1 MRAAQDGCSGLGRI
15 LKDKRLWLLVG
26 LVLAMLAMQRAGAWD
41 LLSFDT
47 LRTHRQTL
55 QDQVERHGALA
66 ALAFVVFYA
75 CAVALSFPGALLL
88 TLTGGLLFGPWL
100 GTVLNVTGATTG
112 ACAIFLAA
120 RGFLGPSALDRFGE
134 TAGRL
139 ARNIRAN
146 AWSYLLVVRLVPL
159 FPFFL
164 VNLVP
169 AFAGVRL
176 PVFAGTT
183 FLGIMPATAVYTS
196 AGAGLGALLDQG
208 EAPDLGDILTPEILF
223 GLLGLALLSLAAIPL
238 RKRFARP

>member
-1 MRAAQDGCSGLGRI
+1 MSRF
-15 LKDKRLWLLVG
+15 LKDKRLWLVAGLALV
-26 LVLAMLAMQRAGAWD
+26 VLALHQAGAGD

-47 LRTHRQTL
+47 LRKHRQTL
-55 QDQVERHGALA
+55 QEQVARHGVLA
-66 ALAFVVFYA
+66 AFAFMAFYA

-100 GTVLNVTGATTG
+100 GTALNVTGATTG

-120 RGFLGPSALDRFGE
+120 RGFLGPNALDRFGE
-134 TAGRL
+134 TARRL
-139 ARNIRAN
+139 AQNIRSN

-164 VNLVP
+164 VNLAP

-183 FLGIMPATAVYTS
+183 FFGIMPATAVYTS
-196 AGAGLGALLDQG
+196 TGAGLGALLDQG
-208 EAPDLGDILTPEILF
+208 GSPDLGDILTPEILF

-238 RKRFARP
+238 RKRFAGS